1 LSSNILD
8 DRTKGAERVFREIA
22 AGLIDPIRGLNRL
35 LHGDAFRI
43 TNKEVYQKEPLNI
56 SLYGGVRKV
65 SDEPYKPSG
74 PGTYNGMFNF
84 QFDYGNPFETR
95 TRKPFDF
102 FKLRMDVNF
111 GVGRKYL
118 DNILGYGIL
127 YGKNLQL
134 GNLAMLAGAFQYY
147 DYWDNK
153 KFELGTIGFGG
164 GVISKLPVNKTSN
177 LYTSFHVAL
186 VPFAGN
192 STKFGPDTSQFR
204 DYSFGGG
211 LETKFEGVFNL
222 GKYATASMIYYF
234 YMIHTYVGVPG
245 NNFIHI
251 LKPRITVRL
260 FKDLSIGYEYY
271 LYYNDRYLYNFPA
284 IHTVQT
290 EQKVFLLFFLED
302 RQRRGYYN

>member
-1 LSSNILD
+1 
-8 DRTKGAERVFREIA
+8 
-22 AGLIDPIRGLNRL
+22 
-35 LHGDAFRI
+35 
-43 TNKEVYQKEPLNI
+43 
-56 SLYGGVRKV
+56 
-65 SDEPYKPSG
+65 
-74 PGTYNGMFNF
+74 MFNF

-127 YGKNLQL
+127 YGQNLQV
-134 GNLAMLAGAFQYY
+134 GKLAILAGAFQYY

-177 LYTSFHVAL
+177 LYTSIHLAL

-204 DYSFGGG
+204 DYTFGGG
-211 LETKFEGVFNL
+211 LETKLEGVFNL
-222 GKYATASMIYYF
+222 GKYATASLIYYF
-234 YMIHTYVGVPG
+234 YMIHTYVGPPG

-260 FKDLSIGYEYY
+260 YKDLSIGYEYY
-271 LYYNDRYLYNFPA
+271 LYYNDRYLHDFPA
-284 IHTVQT
+284 IHSVQT